1 MIMSLTGIVLGVA
14 LFILALSMTTGFEQ
28 LFIKTVLGANGAVR
42 VQDKFQ
48 ENLVSYQI
56 KQEDT
61 GNQFEF
67 GQAAGRKYRPGVE
80 HADQVIEGIM
90 EFKNV
95 IAASKVLRGGV
106 EVSNN
111 FKEEPAQLYGIEKD
125 THLLVS
131 DLEEQIVFG
140 SLLEFQR
147 NPTGVMIGSVL
158 ADRMLLE
165 PGESIIISE
174 ANEPYRFIVEAIYET
189 GYREIDRER
198 IFVDINQARTVFK
211 RPHETSYVQ
220 VSLFDPQKADDDR
233 YMMEAVVQHIVAPW
247 QEREKVWL
255 QFFKALRV
263 ISSASLLSI
272 IIIAGLGMYSTLAI
286 IVMEKT
292 REISILRSMGY
303 TRKDVT
309 NIFIWQGFI
318 VTLIGIAFGWLTGAF
333 LTYTISR
340 IPIRIRGIFSTDT
353 FVVDWS
359 FTHYLLAAVIAFFI
373 VMTAC
378 ILPARRASRLEP
390 ADVVRGTSG

>member
-1 MIMSLTGIVLGVA
+1 MSLTGIVLGVA

-56 KQEDT
+56 SQQET

-67 GQAAGRKYRPGVE
+67 GRAAGRKYRPGVE
-80 HADQVIEGIM
+80 HADKVIEGIM

-111 FKEEPAQLYGIEKD
+111 FKEEPGQLYGIEKD

-220 VSLFDPQKADDDR
+220 VSLFDPEKADDDR
-233 YMMEAVVQHIVAPW
+233 FMMEAVVQHIVAPW

-318 VTLIGIAFGWLTGAF
+318 VTLIGIGFGWLTGAF

-359 FTHYLLAAVIAFFI
+359 FSHYLLAAVIAFFI